1 MTIPSY
7 NPLPAYSQMK
17 QIKLVVADDHNLF
30 RKGIIGLL
38 HTIPDFDV
46 LGEAANGQ
54 ELLDLLQTVKPDI
67 ALMDLQMP
75 VMDGIVATEQ
85 MQILFPEVKIIIVSM
100 HEEDRFIIHL
110 LEKGVNGY
118 LLKDSEGGE
127 VEKAI
132 RRVMADGY
140 YYSDFVSK
148 ALHRKVVAKLPTKQ
162 PNFNSKLQIST
173 REIEV
178 LRLLCEGLSTLEIG
192 QKLFVSPRTIE
203 GHRLRLLEK
212 TGTKNTAGLVAYTF
226 KNDILDD
233 L

>member
-1 MTIPSY
+1 
-7 NPLPAYSQMK
+7 MK

-38 HTIPDFDV
+38 HTIQDFDV

-85 MQILFPEVKIIIVSM
+85 MQMLFPEVKIIIVSM

-127 VEKAI
+127 VENAI

-148 ALHRKVVAKLPTKQ
+148 ALHRKVLTKLPNRQ
-162 PNFNSKLQIST
+162 PNFSNKIQIST

-178 LRLLCEGLSTLEIG
+178 LQLLCEGLSTLEIG
-192 QKLFVSPRTIE
+192 QKLFVSPRTVE

>member
-1 MTIPSY
+1 
-7 NPLPAYSQMK
+7 MK
-17 QIKLVVADDHNLF
+17 QIKLVVADDHTLF
-30 RKGIIGLL
+30 RKGLISLL
-38 HTIPDFDV
+38 QTISDFDV

-54 ELLDLLQTVKPDI
+54 ELLDLLQTTKPDI

-75 VMDGIVATEQ
+75 IMDGIVATEQ

-100 HEEDRFIIHL
+100 HNEDRFIIHL

-118 LLKDSEGGE
+118 LLKDSEEGE

-162 PNFNSKLQIST
+162 PIFNSKLQISA

-178 LRLLCEGLSTLEIG
+178 LQLLCEGLSTIDIG
-192 QKLFVSPRTIE
+192 EKMCVSPRTVE

-212 TGTKNTAGLVAYTF
+212 TGTKNTAGLVAYAF

>member
-1 MTIPSY
+1 
-7 NPLPAYSQMK
+7 MK

-38 HTIPDFDV
+38 QTIPDFDV

-54 ELLDLLQTVKPDI
+54 ELLDLLQTAKPDI

-85 MQILFPEVKIIIVSM
+85 MQILFPDVKIIIVSM
-100 HEEDRFIIHL
+100 HNEDRFIIHL

-132 RRVMADGY
+132 RRVMVDGY

-148 ALHRKVVAKLPTKQ
+148 ALHRKVLAKQ
-162 PNFNSKLQIST
+162 PNKQPTFNNKIQISA

-178 LRLLCEGLSTLEIG
+178 LQLLCEGLSTLDIG

-212 TGTKNTAGLVAYTF
+212 TGTKNTAGLVAYAF